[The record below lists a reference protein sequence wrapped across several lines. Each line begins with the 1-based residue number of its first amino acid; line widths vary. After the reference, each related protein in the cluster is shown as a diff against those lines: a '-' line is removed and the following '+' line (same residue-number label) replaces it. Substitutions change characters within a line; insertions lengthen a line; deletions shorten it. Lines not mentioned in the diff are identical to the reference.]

1 MAIYQLPLTVIFIT
15 ELVIPLADGEIHRTT
30 LKTGAPNRFS
40 QDVASE
46 TRSAMSDPA
55 AERTFY
61 EVLFFSLGG
70 AVLVGLS
77 GIFPLLVIPIEA
89 GPALKHGAAANKLK
103 LLLSF
108 AVGGLLGDVFLH
120 LLPEAWATVDKDGQH
135 NHSGHTTIGL
145 WVLAGI
151 LSFLI
156 IEKIFAKEGEFE
168 HMHDDC
174 DSSNEEEE
182 EEQDHSRSKKITT
195 DLPKI
200 NGCDLKQRTNA
211 SDSVKKNRNKKQ
223 NSQVQSSQK
232 VASSTQCTDSTED
245 KTSNIKVSGYLNLLA
260 NVIDNFT
267 HGLAVG
273 GSFLVSN
280 KVGFI
285 TTLAILLHEIPH
297 EVGDFAILLRSG
309 FDRWKAAKAQMMTAS
324 GGILGV
330 IAALTA
336 ESAESA
342 GENTAWILPFTS
354 GGFIYI
360 ALVTV
365 VPDLL
370 DEKHALESLKQ
381 IVCLCGGVAAML
393 LVSLIH

>member
-182 EEQDHSRSKKITT
+182 EQDHSQSKKITT

-211 SDSVKKNRNKKQ
+211 SDSGKKK
-223 NSQVQSSQK
+223 SQQKTKLSSSIIAK
-232 VASSTQCTDSTED
+232 SCIIHAVHR
-245 KTSNIKVSGYLNLLA
+245 
-260 NVIDNFT
+260 F
-267 HGLAVG
+267 HGRQDVEYQGQWIPEPVG
-273 GSFLVSN
+273 
-280 KVGFI
+280 
-285 TTLAILLHEIPH
+285 
-297 EVGDFAILLRSG
+297 
-309 FDRWKAAKAQMMTAS
+309 
-324 GGILGV
+324 
-330 IAALTA
+330 
-336 ESAESA
+336 
-342 GENTAWILPFTS
+342 
-354 GGFIYI
+354 
-360 ALVTV
+360 
-365 VPDLL
+365 
-370 DEKHALESLKQ
+370 
-381 IVCLCGGVAAML
+381 
-393 LVSLIH
+393 